1 MEEGDQDQSGSSQA
15 NNNLTNSTVLSEKSW
30 EHSWSVAEIRKHAG
44 EWSLAADIGLLKHMK
59 EFATKLTTHA
69 REVSRDVSQL
79 LHDTQ
84 LTDAKIQTVTDFF
97 LTLSDSQFIE
107 NRVYDE
113 DDSVSKETKEGK
125 TDESKKPK
133 TREEREAE
141 LLPRLKEAVQFGVK
155 VIDDAY
161 DVLDIKALDSDS
173 EEDDEDDPLPADDV
187 ILEAKDPYVTRP
199 LPYLIGS
206 RNFIDED
213 DVGVG
218 DLLSSDDLE
227 SEAGSV
233 SESEDEIEKPAT
245 VSDVSSSDY
254 DSDLSGGSDEEEM
267 TPPPKKKAV
276 TLTSDE
282 DSTSSDEDMFA
293 DADAM
298 KSQSDDQD
306 VVKTHERPSKKK
318 NKPKKSQQSNDMF
331 AQDEQEDDLFAPSEG
346 LFGSGGGLFDQ
357 PKGDL
362 FEGVENL
369 DDENSLENTSSEE
382 EEKHIEKA
390 PVQKSK
396 PKFAPHGGVS
406 VFGGAIKKGFFN
418 KNENGDESEEEGRT
432 PPDAQN
438 PVKPQTADMF
448 DESDSDDG
456 DLFVSVA
463 KATKKET
470 STPKQPA
477 VQSSDLFDESEN
489 EDDLFDESSSAAA
502 IKEPE
507 DTPPKSKR
515 PTGGVSMFGS
525 GGSALQTALAK
536 ASNRRPSTSSAEA
549 KANNSAT
556 RQSGTINLS
565 KNTNVLSSNR
575 KSLFSTDS
583 DDNQLFGP
591 TPSKSKTKK
600 PSEKKEKL
608 INKRGLFMN
617 SESSDEDLFNSA
629 NKSKSSPLTSKNQ
642 RTASIKNVNS
652 KNSNQF
658 EKTRKISNDFFPDAA
673 DNDLPTKKQSQ
684 PKAAVKNSSKANL
697 FSTIGSDNDENDLF
711 ASSIKSSSKSKPT
724 SSSLKLTDSYDDD
737 DDGLFGDKPPP
748 LKSNVS
754 SSSSLTSSK
763 SQTSKSQ
770 TPKSSRTQRGLFDE
784 SDEDEPI
791 IKPPTSS
798 RKSKEPVQTK
808 STKPPSNKKGLF
820 DDSESD
826 DDLFSGMKSATSVK
840 PSSAKKPKK
849 KNDLFNDKDPEI
861 TSKPEIASSK
871 RNKPKPMKDLF
882 DSDSEE
888 EGDGDLFSASK
899 AKPSAKLEALPTDN
913 DTEAGDVVEKEE
925 EAVIPKKKLA
935 GAVSM
940 FGAAGGELLAAISK
954 QRSHSQ
960 LSSASSKGGKLSE
973 SSSTIEENKSKV
985 TPAGEAS
992 KSPIDALFGD
1002 EPSKNFTSADAT
1014 NVTAKPFSMASATK
1028 TTPVTKVSAPTAKS
1042 SIGKLQSNLA
1052 INPSA
1057 LLPGAAPK
1065 IVSTVDVDAPLE
1077 SATKTRS
1084 RGQAGRRPPSR
1095 QARKKIAQNAAD
1107 DIFAPPPTSVEPI
1120 REKTKLFDSSDN
1132 KKADEVKEK
1141 DKTTSDDLLDGLL
1154 SNSKSK
1160 SMATANKPKTALPDI
1175 FGDDSADD
1183 FLQLPKTSK
1192 STTNEIFGDDDDLF
1206 KRDSNTS
1213 KKLAPTED
1221 PFAVDFDMK
1230 SESKSSSV
1238 KNAKKKSKKLDLF
1251 ANDDLF
1257 ADLDDL
1263 PVKSEKTKKNA
1274 PVLFEDEDIFGD
1286 LDLSSKNKTKNK
1298 PKDSTTKSNAL
1309 AVDNTD
1315 DIFGDLTMPTTASTK
1330 KSKPK
1335 NKAVP
1340 KKDLFEDDI
1349 DLFGDLPV
1357 SKPQSKKATK
1367 KSTDAPAKSIF
1378 DNDDIFSSIPTT
1390 SKTTSA
1396 KKTKTKPSQDKT
1408 QKDNEDLFDDPLNA
1422 LLGP

>member
-536 ASNRRPSTSSAEA
+536 ASNRRPSTSSAE
-549 KANNSAT
+549 
-556 RQSGTINLS
+556 
-565 KNTNVLSSNR
+565 
-575 KSLFSTDS
+575 
-583 DDNQLFGP
+583 
-591 TPSKSKTKK
+591 
-600 PSEKKEKL
+600 
-608 INKRGLFMN
+608 
-617 SESSDEDLFNSA
+617 
-629 NKSKSSPLTSKNQ
+629 
-642 RTASIKNVNS
+642 
-652 KNSNQF
+652 
-658 EKTRKISNDFFPDAA
+658 
-673 DNDLPTKKQSQ
+673 
-684 PKAAVKNSSKANL
+684 
-697 FSTIGSDNDENDLF
+697 
-711 ASSIKSSSKSKPT
+711 
-724 SSSLKLTDSYDDD
+724 TDSYDDD